1 MSQAGFRNTRVAGK
15 MRVHDCVINRFMR
28 RLQAIGMVHDH
39 SRSDRP
45 RKAATRENKLNSRYV
60 RRSRFATSAHIRD
73 ELSFGDH
80 VSVRTANIWFNEQ
93 RLVE

>member
-28 RLQAIGMVHDH
+28 RLQATGMVHDH
-39 SRSDRP
+39 PRSDRP
-45 RKAATRENKLNSRYV
+45 RKAATRENKLKSRYV

-73 ELSFGDH
+73 ELSFGGH

-93 RLVE
+93 HLVE